1 MLIDPA
7 RCFQGKLVLV
17 APHMDDCVLGCGGT
31 LAQLPCGRAV
41 HVIYATDGRAS
52 PAPVWP
58 WLDHRVPVPDLAPT
72 RADEARAAMGHLGVP
87 QENIN
92 FLGLPD
98 GQLRRHR
105 AALHDALV
113 ARLRQIQPDH
123 IWLPFRYD
131 RHADHVA
138 LNHAV
143 NAACR
148 EAASSAALYEY
159 FVYYRWRLLPEGD
172 VRRYLRPDD
181 VWRVN
186 IAAVAAHK
194 RAALDMFKSQTTR
207 FYPWQNRPNLK
218 PQFLDEVS
226 RTPEFFLRYTASR
239 PGPAVFDR
247 ARTWIRVS
255 HWLEPRI
262 KKGKDVAVDLWWSA
276 LRGLRE

>member
-1 MLIDPA
+1 
-7 RCFQGKLVLV
+7 
-17 APHMDDCVLGCGGT
+17 
-31 LAQLPCGRAV
+31 
-41 HVIYATDGRAS
+41 
-52 PAPVWP
+52 
-58 WLDHRVPVPDLAPT
+58 
-72 RADEARAAMGHLGVP
+72 MGHLGVP
-87 QENIN
+87 QENIH

-143 NAACR
+143 SAACR
-148 EAASSAALYEY
+148 EAAASAALYEY

-226 RTPEFFLRYTASR
+226 RTPEFFLRCTASQ

-262 KKGKDVAVDLWWSA
+262 KKGKDYMVDLWW
-276 LRGLRE
+276 RGLRGPLE